1 MKVRLVVMLKQGVL
15 DPQGKAINQK
25 LHNLEFSEV
34 QDVRVGKV
42 IDLELT
48 ETSSEKAK
56 QRATEMAQKLLVNGV
71 IENFEVEVLS

>member
-48 ETSSEKAK
+48 ETSPEKAK